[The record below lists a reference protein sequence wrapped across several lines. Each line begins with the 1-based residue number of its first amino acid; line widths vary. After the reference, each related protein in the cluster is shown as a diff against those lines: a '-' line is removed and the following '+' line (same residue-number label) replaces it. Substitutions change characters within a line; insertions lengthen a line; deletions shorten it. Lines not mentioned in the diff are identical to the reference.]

1 MEEAEGQNHALTEEI
16 RILVTQYRTV
26 SYELSTAVYGPVY
39 GPVYGSV
46 LIPYDMEQVSY
57 ELSAAVREVQ
67 SRNESM
73 GAELELTQ
81 SSLQKVRIRNRI
93 RFRIRNRILTRIS
106 LL

>member
-1 MEEAEGQNHALTEEI
+1 MS
-16 RILVTQYRTV
+16 TQPLYTDP
-26 SYELSTAVYGPVY
+26 YTDP
-39 GPVYGSV
+39 V
-46 LIPYDMEQVSY
+46 LISYDMEQVSY

-81 SSLQKVRIRNRI
+81 SSLQKVRIRNHL
-93 RFRIRNRILTRIS
+93 RNRILTRIS